1 MLSHEET
8 LDVLAHYHRYN
19 VSELSTNIS
28 DKVRIGAIDRHINF
42 NFREINEK
50 DSVVNVNYRVND
62 MILLKV
68 YSQGVLKALSL

>member
-8 LDVLAHYHRYN
+8 LDVLARYHRYK

-28 DKVRIGAIDRHINF
+28 DKVRIGAIVRLINLNF
-42 NFREINEK
+42 NSEISEK
-50 DSVVNVNYRVND
+50 DFAVNVNYRVND

-68 YSQGVLKALSL
+68 NSQGVLKA

>member
-8 LDVLAHYHRYN
+8 LDVLALYHRYK

-28 DKVRIGAIDRHINF
+28 DKVRIGAVVRLINLNF
-42 NFREINEK
+42 NREINEK
-50 DSVVNVNYRVND
+50 DIAVNVNYRVND

-68 YSQGVLKALSL
+68 YNQGVLIA